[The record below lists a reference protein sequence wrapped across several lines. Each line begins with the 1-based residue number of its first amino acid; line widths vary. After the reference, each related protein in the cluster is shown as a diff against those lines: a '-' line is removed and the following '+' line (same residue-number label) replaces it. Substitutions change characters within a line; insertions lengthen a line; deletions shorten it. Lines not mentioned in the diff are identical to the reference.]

1 MLRVGTRQFH
11 KRLRAG
17 GLACLLLMAA
27 GPAAWAGPEEQGQPA
42 TQSGAAPSAAP
53 PATAAQGTPTQP
65 GPAPAGASEPA
76 VPERLTEADVMSVVL
91 AQKPQIIQ
99 CALEQKKQ
107 APEVKGRLIMRWNVQ
122 PDGKTL
128 DVACATPEL
137 CSTYIASCL
146 TQLIQEW
153 TFPRHQ
159 KPTGP
164 VSFPFTF

>member
-1 MLRVGTRQFH
+1 MPRMGTRQFH
-11 KRLRAG
+11 KRLREG
-17 GLACLLLMAA
+17 GLACILLMAA
-27 GPAAWAGPEEQGQPA
+27 AGPGAWAGPKEQSTA
-42 TQSGAAPSAAP
+42 NAGAAPSAAP
-53 PATAAQGTPTQP
+53 PSTAAQGTPAQP
-65 GPAPAGASEPA
+65 GSAPAGASEPA

-122 PDGKTL
+122 PDGKAL

-137 CSTYIASCL
+137 CTTYIASCL
-146 TQLIQEW
+146 TQLIQAW